1 MKGQTLDCVTSFKY
15 VGAVVSDEGSK
26 PKVLSR
32 ISQATASVTK
42 LKLIWR
48 DNNIS
53 FGLKV
58 KLICSLVISTFPN
71 ACA

>member
-15 VGAVVSDEGSK
+15 LGAVVSDEDSK

-32 ISQATASVTK
+32 IFQATVAVTK

-48 DNNIS
+48 DIKIY
-53 FGLKV
+53 F
-58 KLICSLVISTFPN
+58 FD
-71 ACA
+71 